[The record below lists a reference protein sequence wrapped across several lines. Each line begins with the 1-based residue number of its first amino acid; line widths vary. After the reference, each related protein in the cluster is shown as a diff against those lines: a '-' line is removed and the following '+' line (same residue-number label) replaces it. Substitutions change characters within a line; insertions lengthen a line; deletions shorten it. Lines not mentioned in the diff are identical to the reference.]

1 MYIYIRIYTTFL
13 PIHIPKTYLM
23 SAPKSS
29 ESEANNWD
37 FPWTWNDAVKLSHE
51 WSWVSLTMSFDGFPP
66 ERIWRMGWMI
76 WQSVFL
82 VATNEKW
89 KEDLCINKCSSK
101 MNTWSYVH
109 IYIYIQML
117 IILRLVQ
124 NTHLSHDDLLVEGS
138 KLKRCYYITFCNK
151 NYRHS

>member
-1 MYIYIRIYTTFL
+1 MYIYICIYTTFL

-29 ESEANNWD
+29 ESEANNWG

-101 MNTWSYVH
+101 MNTWSYV
-109 IYIYIQML
+109 YIYIDA
-117 IILRLVQ
+117 
-124 NTHLSHDDLLVEGS
+124 NHLATGS
-138 KLKRCYYITFCNK
+138 KYPSLPWWSFSGRLEAEKVLL
-151 NYRHS
+151 HHLL